1 MLVQEVGRQT
11 VGDVFAPLTS
21 SSSGMQGAHGTFPD
35 RNTTTISAL
44 PVVSLFIGSQSL
56 YPAMVLAHILGMP
69 WIYHLSL
76 AC

>member
-21 SSSGMQGAHGTFPD
+21 SSSGMQGAHGTFRD

-56 YPAMVLAHILGMP
+56 YLVLAHILGIP
-69 WIYHLSL
+69 QIYHLSL
-76 AC
+76 A